1 MSHKNK
7 VPLVDQVLQTLNSKL
22 AIGRSK
28 HTDKLTEAK
37 PREITSNYIFSWN
50 TYRSY
55 LRHCC
60 YFVLW
65 CKVKYRCKTLE
76 QCRSHVDD
84 WLEHRKALS
93 ASTQKL
99 DASSLAKLFGC
110 STAEFIKTDPRLREN
125 IKRSRGKKNMDAHF
139 SEKKNWELVEF
150 SKSVGLRRAELS
162 ALYGNCLKKEEG
174 QCFIIVKSGSKGGKY
189 REAPVI
195 GNVDLVIRMMNEA
208 GNKKVFAKISSAA
221 DIHSY
226 RADYATAIYN
236 ANARPLDQIPKC
248 DRYYCRKD
256 KKGFWYDKQA
266 MKIASKALGH
276 NRISVIAG
284 HYLNNTSFLK

>member
-28 HTDKLTEAK
+28 YNDKLAETK
-37 PREITSNYIFSWN
+37 PREITSNYIFSCN

-55 LRHCC
+55 LRHGC

-65 CKVKYRCKTLE
+65 CKEKYRCKTLE
-76 QCRSHVDD
+76 QCRRHVDD

-99 DASSLAKLFGC
+99 DANSLAKIFGC
-110 STAEFIKTDPRLREN
+110 STTEFIKTDARLREN
-125 IKRSRGKKNMDAHF
+125 FKRSRGKKKMDAHF

-150 SKSVGLRRAELS
+150 CKSAGLRRAELS
-162 ALYGNCLKKEEG
+162 ALYGNCLKEEDG
-174 QCFIIVKSGSKGGKY
+174 RYLIIVQSGSKGRKY

-195 GNVDLVIRMMNEA
+195 GNVDLVIRKMNEA
-208 GNKKVFAKISSAA
+208 GKKRSLLRFQVQPIS
-221 DIHSY
+221 
-226 RADYATAIYN
+226 
-236 ANARPLDQIPKC
+236 IPTELIMQLPFILPMQ
-248 DRYYCRKD
+248 DRLTRFRSVTVTITGRIRKD
-256 KKGFWYDKQA
+256 FG
-266 MKIASKALGH
+266 MT
-276 NRISVIAG
+276 NR
-284 HYLNNTSFLK
+284 L